1 MTLVAAGVYADLLP
15 WAIAIALTPIAV
27 TAVVVFLGSEHG
39 LPKSFALLAGD
50 AGAMALIAALAV
62 SLTDGGGF
70 AEDGTPAH
78 EILVAQ
84 LIAGLVLVAISAWG
98 IRRRLKERREGG
110 EPASQEEP
118 GWLKAVDR
126 IGVPLAF
133 GIGVGNMTINVGNL
147 VFTLSGA
154 AVITNADLSSTD
166 EVLAIAFFVLVA
178 TSTVW
183 GPIAIFLGMP
193 ERAPVL
199 LRRIKGWIAAN
210 GVLVLDGIF
219 LLIGLNL
226 IAASIAGLV

>member
-1 MTLVAAGVYADLLP
+1 MTPVVAGVYADLLP

-50 AGAMALIAALAV
+50 AGAMALVTALAV

-70 AEDGTPAH
+70 AEDGTPPH

-98 IRRRLKERREGG
+98 IRRRLKERREGA
-110 EPASQEEP
+110 PASQEEP

-193 ERAPVL
+193 DRAPVL
-199 LRRIKGWIAAN
+199 LRRIKSWIAAN
-210 GVLVLDGIF
+210 GVLVLDGIL